1 MRERSGVTPE
11 MLRAAGKNQ
20 AAGAMK
26 NLIDDGLI
34 DVSEAG
40 LRRATAA
47 ARAEASMPRTPS
59 IAEAR
64 AQGEANIAA
73 MQELARRAQQPGAR
87 TVFNR

>member
-1 MRERSGVTPE
+1 
-11 MLRAAGKNQ
+11 
-20 AAGAMK
+20 MK
-26 NLIDDGLI
+26 NLIDDGVI

-64 AQGEANIAA
+64 AQGEATSAA
-73 MQELARRAQQPGAR
+73 MQDLIRRSQQPGAK
-87 TVFNR
+87 TIFNR